1 MLPAAG
7 KYFMALLRA
16 FRKSEPETLLGRQ
29 GGADEKKKKSVSIQ
43 GDLSWCWWLSIHFP
57 RYGVTLLSQ
66 LLSFAQAE
74 LRGALLSK
82 EWNPSEKKRD
92 L

>member
-29 GGADEKKKKSVSIQ
+29 GGADEKKKKIS
-43 GDLSWCWWLSIHFP
+43 FYP
-57 RYGVTLLSQ
+57 R
-66 LLSFAQAE
+66 
-74 LRGALLSK
+74 
-82 EWNPSEKKRD
+82 
-92 L
+92 